1 MYLCNRIK
9 ETKFF
14 TPLAHWL
21 LVLVLLI
28 MWLVEVSPRE
38 WRRLFFLCSNLNTRY
53 TELTRSENGTLYGNE
68 EICKKV
74 SGCLH
79 PR

>member
-38 WRRLFFLCSNLNTRY
+38 WRRLFFYVVIS
-53 TELTRSENGTLYGNE
+53 TLDIQN
-68 EICKKV
+68 
-74 SGCLH
+74 
-79 PR
+79 